1 MAGLSLAMPTPF
13 TVQWYLTP
21 ELRLALAA
29 GIVGSMPWLPA
40 LTRRGEPSWTLG
52 LVSTAAL
59 TALLAASVMQ
69 MAARTYNP
77 FIYFRF

>member
-1 MAGLSLAMPTPF
+1 MT
-13 TVQWYLTP
+13 
-21 ELRLALAA
+21 
-29 GIVGSMPWLPA
+29 PWLPA
-40 LTRRGEPSWTLG
+40 LTRDREPSWTIG

-59 TALLAASVMQ
+59 VALLAASIMQ